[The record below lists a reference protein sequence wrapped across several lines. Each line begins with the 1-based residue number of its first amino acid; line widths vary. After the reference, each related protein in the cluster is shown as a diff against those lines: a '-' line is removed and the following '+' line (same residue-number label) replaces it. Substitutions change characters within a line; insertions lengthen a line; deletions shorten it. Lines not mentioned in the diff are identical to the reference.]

1 MSLDAP
7 DFGLVDPPAAP
18 MRERI
23 GEITRV
29 RASRRSGPGQASDRA
44 ERPRRSRV
52 LQVSK
57 FYPPVMGGIET
68 VAWEITEGLNRS
80 GRPTD
85 VLCSHQLPRTV
96 VDTTEAGYAVVRAA
110 SFGRVLSTS
119 IAPAMVGVLRRLAPG
134 YDLIHLHMPD
144 PMGALAVFAARPDA
158 RLVVHWHS
166 DVVRQRVA
174 MHAYRHLQ
182 DWVLRRADA
191 VVATSL
197 AYAQASDALHPFQ
210 DKVTVI
216 PIGISDQRDQ
226 ARADTVAAI
235 RARHPGCRLVFALGR
250 MTHYKGFEVLVQ
262 AAAALPDDC
271 RVLIGGD
278 GQRLGELERD
288 VARRGLGGRVVLLGH
303 VRDDELASHFEA
315 CDVFCMPST
324 LRAEAYGVAM
334 VEAMVLGKPIVA
346 TDIAGSGVP
355 WVNRH
360 EHTGL
365 NVPVGD
371 PAALARTLERLLS
384 DAGLRRRM
392 GEAARRRY
400 LNEFQAELM
409 TERTLDLYDALL
421 APETAPLRWRGGD
434 RAGHPLTLAPRIA
447 AAESKVT

>member
-1 MSLDAP
+1 MSLDATGY
-7 DFGLVDPPAAP
+7 DLVDPPAALK
-18 MRERI
+18 REPVGGVVHER
-23 GEITRV
+23 GNHGPDEV
-29 RASRRSGPGQASDRA
+29 RRPDHG

-68 VAWEITEGLNRS
+68 VAWELTEGLNHC

-96 VDTTEAGYAVVRAA
+96 VDTTEASYAVVRAA
-110 SFGRVLSTS
+110 SVGRLLSTS

-134 YDLIHLHMPD
+134 YDVIHLHMPD
-144 PMGALAVFAARPDA
+144 PMGALAVFAVRPSA

-166 DVVRQRVA
+166 DVVRQRMA

-182 DWVLRRADA
+182 DWVLQRADA

-197 AYAQASDALHPFQ
+197 AYAQASDALKPFRH
-210 DKVTVI
+210 KVTVI
-216 PIGISDQRDQ
+216 PIGITDQRDQ
-226 ARADTVAAI
+226 VRPHVVAAI

-262 AAAALPDDC
+262 AAASLPADC

-278 GQRLGELERD
+278 GQRLPELERD
-288 VARRGLGGRVVLLGH
+288 IARRGLGDRVLLLGH

-334 VEAMVLGKPIVA
+334 VEAMVMGKPIVA

-360 EHTGL
+360 EQTGL

-371 PAALARTLERLLS
+371 AQLLARTLERLLS

-400 LNEFQAELM
+400 LNEFRAELM
-409 TERTLDLYDALL
+409 TERTLDLYDALI
-421 APETAPLRWRGGD
+421 TSDQTPLRWRSED
-434 RAGHPLTLAPRIA
+434 RTGHPLTLPPRA
-447 AAESKVT
+447 ATVETEVT